1 MRHNASKLP
10 RGESEYCSS
19 STHEQSIPSIAIYIM
34 MRFMSLVIYYMET
47 SRDAKDHKMRVVVIL
62 QVVHVGLLIIAEI
75 TQS

>member
-1 MRHNASKLP
+1 MMKGFWMPVMAFAI
-10 RGESEYCSS
+10 SS
-19 STHEQSIPSIAIYIM
+19 SVSRLRPSLKLGTHSM

>member
-1 MRHNASKLP
+1 
-10 RGESEYCSS
+10 
-19 STHEQSIPSIAIYIM
+19 M

-75 TQS
+75 AQS